1 MAVLLYYEAF
11 MGKDKT
17 SKEIQ
22 EKLDRLNRNIDECEK
37 TRKKMERVI
46 ERYDDA
52 LEEVG
57 LLKQTYESLIA
68 THNDLINQFMEKIK
82 K

>member
-1 MAVLLYYEAF
+1 

-37 TRKKMERVI
+37 ARKKMERVI
-46 ERYDDA
+46 GRYEDA
-52 LEEVG
+52 WKEVE

-68 THNDLINQFMEKIK
+68 THNDLINQFMEKINK
-82 K
+82 